1 MPTTIGV
8 QEVID
13 AYNGFLDPSAPV
25 WQRKNAGRPDDAQA
39 VVAFLKWCVEHEV
52 HNPLLFMRIR
62 FHVLRTQRRTRSAAP
77 GLSRLATPTLLT
89 KYRAA
94 ESQAAQ
100 SQHAR
105 EHIDEEAIRSFIQ
118 VNRGHEAVRADY
130 LARHKTHLCVVQPA
144 LSGGYHPHSQFCPV
158 CPNAV
163 QCAAELNEREGFD
176 VVALR
181 LGKLDELPE
190 YVRKAVGG

>member
-1 MPTTIGV
+1 MPTMIGV
-8 QEVID
+8 QEVVD
-13 AYNGFLDPSAPV
+13 AYNRLLDSSTPA
-25 WQRKNAGRPDDAQA
+25 WQRKNAGRADDAQA
-39 VVAFLKWCVEHEV
+39 AVAFLKWCVEHDV
-52 HNPLLFMRIR
+52 HDPLLFIRIR
-62 FHVLRTQRRTRSAAP
+62 FHVLRTQRRTRNAAP
-77 GLSRLATPTLLT
+77 GLHRLATPTLLS
-89 KYRAA
+89 KYRSA
-94 ESQAAQ
+94 ESQVAQ

-105 EHIDEEAIRSFIQ
+105 EHVDAEAIRSFIQ
-118 VNRGHEAVRADY
+118 VNRGHEAVRSDY
-130 LARHKTHLCVVQPA
+130 LTRGKTHLCVVQPA

-190 YVRKAVGG
+190 HVRKAVGG